1 MLVFGLLIVSVILKL
16 KNHSNCEDVD
26 HGFGPRPKPCT
37 DKGKSLRN
45 YHTFAVFVTLML
57 DNLIWK
63 MYLPS
68 KSSNMAFWVSIFKF
82 QGVYHFIRL
91 VGHHLKMYL
100 LLKMVIFKP
109 AILGIYLRVLVGMP
123 ENSAVEKG
131 NLYISTCLSTA
142 YKSNWDDAPSSTPSP
157 TQRYDPEARIK
168 FKPQQ
173 IPAPAA
179 VVGYQGIVLHAKPW
193 ASVTPVTQLPGQ
205 TEIKH
210 LWQKKLYVYIY
221 IYIYLIPWKSKT
233 I

>member
-1 MLVFGLLIVSVILKL
+1 MSIFNRKYISSNSGFSIVMLVFGLLIVSVILKL

-100 LLKMVIFKP
+100 PLKMVIFKP

-131 NLYISTCLSTA
+131 TLYISTCLSTA
-142 YKSNWDDAPSSTPSP
+142 Y
-157 TQRYDPEARIK
+157 
-168 FKPQQ
+168 
-173 IPAPAA
+173 
-179 VVGYQGIVLHAKPW
+179 
-193 ASVTPVTQLPGQ
+193 
-205 TEIKH
+205 
-210 LWQKKLYVYIY
+210 
-221 IYIYLIPWKSKT
+221 
-233 I
+233 